1 MNTKK
6 EMKIWKIFL
15 NKKEVLHMKHEN
27 RLLRILKYFFKKIF
41 KNNKQLA
48 LKESNDSIDF
58 KFNDNIKDDL
68 QIETSIKEKNQ
79 NKKEFI
85 VLYMN
90 VKKGL
95 IKLEDL
101 MIPELIKIL
110 SMSEE
115 EIKILD
121 SKINEF
127 MV

>member
-1 MNTKK
+1 
-6 EMKIWKIFL
+6 
-15 NKKEVLHMKHEN
+15 MKHEN